1 MLYVLHVLHII
12 VSSEQEAVS
21 GDFGLI
27 IVVVMAILLT
37 LIGSLVVFI
46 LRKQFNRKPMEG
58 FRFCVRGRDI
68 TQFIIRVILGF

>member
-37 LIGSLVVFI
+37 LIGSLVST
-46 LRKQFNRKPMEG
+46 RQFNWKSMKG

-68 TQFIIRVILGF
+68 AHLIICVTLGF

>member
-21 GDFGLI
+21 RDLGLI

-37 LIGSLVVFI
+37 LIGSLVVVI
-46 LRKQFNRKPMEG
+46 LCKQFNRKPME
-58 FRFCVRGRDI
+58 VRGRDI
-68 TQFIIRVILGF
+68 AHFIICVTLGF